1 LRGTHHRR
9 SRHRDRDRDRERQRQ
24 RTSWPLIVGSKI

>member
-24 RTSWPLIVGSKI
+24 RTSWPLMVGSKI